1 MTPGFTRSGWLAALG
16 APVLVVAGLLAR
28 GERLDFAVT
37 DALYHPVRPH
47 FPLAGQ
53 WLLEQLLHRL
63 VTQR

>member
-1 MTPGFTRSGWLAALG
+1 M
-16 APVLVVAGLLAR
+16 LVVAGLLAR
-28 GERLDFAVT
+28 GKRLDFAVT